1 MIISVTIG
9 GAISF
14 EVAED
19 GIMERKPRK
28 SSKPLVGKHIMFRT
42 FWVTAV
48 MVRGSLSCAASLE
61 VSGRLFYPLPPAPS
75 QKVVA
80 IIGIYEW
87 SIRALGSDVGKARAA
102 AFTLLVVSSVFYGLN
117 CRSVHE
123 FALGKSLLRP
133 NSAFWISFVGV
144 IGIQALIVHVSGINQ
159 FFSCESEEIAAGHC
173 TTMGGTE
180 WGVIFG
186 ISIGLM
192 LLVEA
197 EKALSPLVW
206 NPILKPFFEHAFG
219 WMAGPCSRVNCL
231 HHDHETEGNF
241 KFYATSASF
250 HGVPTRVG
258 HGSARTVSDHP
269 IEKAGSRFS
278 TRALAAKAVS
288 ARLGLT
294 GPSAIAASSASESV
308 SVTVK

>member
-28 SSKPLVGKHIMFRT
+28 SNKPLVGKHILFRT
-42 FWVTAV
+42 AWVTAV
-48 MVRGSLSCAASLE
+48 MV
-61 VSGRLFYPLPPAPS
+61 VS
-75 QKVVA
+75 

-87 SIRALGSDVGKARAA
+87 SIRSLGSDVGKARAA
-102 AFTLLVVSSVFYGLN
+102 AFTLLVVSSAFYGLN

-123 FALGKSLLRP
+123 FAFGKSLFRP
-133 NSAFWISFVGV
+133 NPAFWFSFILV
-144 IGIQALIVHVSGINQ
+144 IGIQALVVHVDGINK
-159 FFSCESEEIAAGHC
+159 FFSCESEEIAEGHC
-173 TTMGGTE
+173 STLGGTE

-197 EKALSPLVW
+197 EKALSPLLW
-206 NPILKPFFEHAFG
+206 GPLLKPFFEHAL
-219 WMAGPCSRVNCL
+219 GPLVEPLSHINCL
-231 HHDHETEGNF
+231 HHEAATEGDF

-250 HGVPTRVG
+250 HGMATNVG
-258 HGSARTVSDHP
+258 HGDARKADEHP
-269 IEKAGSRFS
+269 SEKPGSRFS

-294 GPSAIAASSASESV
+294 GPSAAPVGSWVAGSAAESV
-308 SVTVK
+308 AVNVNLK